1 MFSPKKRGGKHKKSD
16 SGQYYFVPRE
26 ARPVVA
32 ADASTISR
40 DQDGGDSGQAVLEAK
55 PNVDEDAFTPKAVNR
70 KVFEPLDRGNS
81 VASADSL
88 SKIGLS
94 RRRSSIIKSQHG
106 DRNSSS
112 GRSGSGSGGQANP
125 LSRTL
130 MRVFGGKKEIT
141 RTEAEGAKKIDPKVF
156 FAAERTFLEW
166 MKASISVAA
175 ISIAIGAFDTGDE
188 NTGLAA
194 WAGIFFSAIAIG
206 FTIYALLQYAKRSL
220 MIVRRSPGPWEDRR
234 GPVVLGSL
242 FFLSLLAQ
250 FCIYMSSYV
259 IQARSS

>member
-26 ARPVVA
+26 ARPGVA
-32 ADASTISR
+32 ADGSR
-40 DQDGGDSGQAVLEAK
+40 IGGDQDGGDSGQAVLEAK
-55 PNVDEDAFTPKAVNR
+55 PNVDDDAFTPKAVNR

-81 VASADSL
+81 IASADSL

-94 RRRSSIIKSQHG
+94 RQRSSSIIKSQFG

-112 GRSGSGSGGQANP
+112 GRSGSGGQANP

-141 RTEAEGAKKIDPKVF
+141 VTEAEGAKKIDPKVF
-156 FAAERTFLEW
+156 FSAERTFLEW
-166 MKASISVAA
+166 MKAAISVAA